1 MDDPVAAPAPAP
13 PDAGPPPSPRSP
25 WRARS
30 IALLEVLA
38 CSSLP
43 TQVLIQN
50 AVVLAGM
57 NPWQSPGVPTLAFL
71 ATTQLLDS
79 VVLIGLMGAGK
90 STIGRRLAARLH
102 LPFVDADQE
111 IERAA
116 GLTITEIF
124 ERFGEKEFRDGER
137 RVIGRLIDGK
147 PKVIA
152 TGGGA
157 FMQDET
163 RELIL
168 ARATAI
174 WLDADIDTLAER
186 VGRREG
192 TRPLL
197 KDRDPREALAELAAI
212 RNPFYAMAPI
222 RVRSQPLP
230 HDATVDS
237 ILKALAE

>member
-1 MDDPVAAPAPAP
+1 MCIALDDMP
-13 PDAGPPPSPRSP
+13 PSQTPPP
-25 WRARS
+25 
-30 IALLEVLA
+30 
-38 CSSLP
+38 
-43 TQVLIQN
+43 
-50 AVVLAGM
+50 AVFDRPL
-57 NPWQSPGVPTLAFL
+57 
-71 ATTQLLDS
+71 
-79 VVLIGLMGAGK
+79 VLIGLMGVGK
-90 STIGRRLAARLH
+90 STIGKRLSARLH

-116 GLTITEIF
+116 GATISEIF

-163 RELIL
+163 RALIL
-168 ARATAI
+168 DRALAI
-174 WLDADIDTLAER
+174 WLDADIEVLADR

-197 KDRDPREALAELAAI
+197 KNRDPREALAELAAI
-212 RNPFYAMAPI
+212 RNPIYALAPVH
-222 RVRSQPLP
+222 VRSQPLP
-230 HDATVDS
+230 HDATVEA
-237 ILKALAE
+237 ILKALGV

>member
-1 MDDPVAAPAPAP
+1 MC
-13 PDAGPPPSPRSP
+13 
-25 WRARS
+25 
-30 IALLEVLA
+30 IALDDMPQ
-38 CSSLP
+38 SLP
-43 TQVLIQN
+43 PNLPRFDRPLVL
-50 AVVLAGM
+50 V
-57 NPWQSPGVPTLAFL
+57 
-71 ATTQLLDS
+71 
-79 VVLIGLMGAGK
+79 GLMGAGK
-90 STIGRRLAARLH
+90 STIGKRLAARLH

-116 GLTITEIF
+116 GLTISEIF

-137 RVIGRLIDGK
+137 RVIGRLIDGR

-157 FMQDET
+157 FMQEET

-168 ARATAI
+168 SRAIAI
-174 WLDADIDTLAER
+174 WLDADIEVLAER

-197 KDRDPREALAELAAI
+197 RNRDPREALAELAAI
-212 RNPFYAMAPI
+212 RNPIYALAPV